1 MMEAD
6 IRPIV
11 RQILIERER
20 LLRIAETL
28 AQKFMAEHR
37 KSLKREKSEWRAH
50 GIRVRRN
57 IASLSVQWSRS

>member
-6 IRPIV
+6 IRTIV
-11 RQILIERER
+11 RQIPIERER

-28 AQKFMAEHR
+28 AEKFMAEHR
-37 KSLKREKSEWRAH
+37 KSLRREKREWRGH

-57 IASLSVQWSRS
+57 NASLSVQWCRD